1 MSRQPSKI
9 VFVGN
14 IPYGLSEEQI
24 SDIFSSAGRV
34 VSFRLV
40 YDREN
45 GKPKGFGFAEY
56 PDPDSAA
63 SAVRNLNDYDVMGR
77 KLRVDFSNE
86 GHDEDMPAGMGGGGG
101 GGGSNGGGLASVPMA
116 HGNSSSGVAPGG
128 VTSGGGGSGSGLPP
142 LPPGKDIPPGASATD
157 EISRVLRTLPP
168 TQLLDV
174 LTQMKTLATNEPARA
189 TELLAQAPQ
198 LAYAVFQALLLMDL
212 VSPEAIQA
220 VMETATTPLPPLQQ
234 LQHQQGAIP
243 PQPVA
248 AAAAGYGYAPELAPP
263 VAAPP
268 PPAPVAAAPA
278 PDDLIKQVLELPQSV
293 VDQLPEAERT
303 QLMAVR
309 MQYGGGAR

>member
-1 MSRQPSKI
+1 M
-9 VFVGN
+9 
-14 IPYGLSEEQI
+14 
-24 SDIFSSAGRV
+24 
-34 VSFRLV
+34 

-63 SAVRNLNDYDVMGR
+63 SAVRNLNDYEVMGR

-86 GHDEDMPAGMGGGGG
+86 GHDEDMPASMGGSNTYNGPGGGGASSNGPAAG
-101 GGGSNGGGLASVPMA
+101 GVPMAVSSSNGG
-116 HGNSSSGVAPGG
+116 SSS
-128 VTSGGGGSGSGLPP
+128 LPP

-168 TQLLDV
+168 MQLLDV

-212 VSPEAIQA
+212 VSPETVQA
-220 VMETATTPLPPLQQ
+220 VVEATPAAPVVPQQQQQQAPPPAQY
-234 LQHQQGAIP
+234 G
-243 PQPVA
+243 
-248 AAAAGYGYAPELAPP
+248 GYQPELAPP

-268 PPAPVAAAPA
+268 PQQAAPAAAPA
-278 PDDLIKQVLELPQSV
+278 QDDLIKQVLELPQAV
-293 VDQLPEAERT
+293 IDQLPEAERT
-303 QLMAVR
+303 QLMQLRA
-309 MQYGGGAR
+309 QYGGGAP